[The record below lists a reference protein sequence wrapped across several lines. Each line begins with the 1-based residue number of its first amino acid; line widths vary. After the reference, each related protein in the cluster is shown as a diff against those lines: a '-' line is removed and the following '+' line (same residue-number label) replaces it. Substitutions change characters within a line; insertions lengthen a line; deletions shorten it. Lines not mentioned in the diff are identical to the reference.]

1 MRPSGHKRSN
11 CSLDALAQPCKG
23 AEASGLRGD
32 REPLQGC
39 EHIGQLVGAMI
50 GRGAARMPAVRLT
63 TQILQAEQHRQRR
76 KMARHLLLGSQW
88 RAGTVV
94 MQGHVHNSAAAHGVG
109 AGFMDR
115 LTIRARMIE
124 AQRELAIVPERL

>member
-1 MRPSGHKRSN
+1 
-11 CSLDALAQPCKG
+11 
-23 AEASGLRGD
+23 
-32 REPLQGC
+32 
-39 EHIGQLVGAMI
+39 MI

-124 AQRELAIVPERL
+124 AQRELAIVPNACSFQHKARLQTNRYESDAGRLSPAGYCAMASIT